1 MGTTYS
7 IIVPGL
13 KKSDQRTL
21 QSNVEASLSAVNAAM
36 STYQTDSAISNFNR
50 SATTHWIEI
59 PEHFAV
65 VANAALQ
72 IAVLSDG
79 AFDPTVGPLVTLWGF
94 GKDQRQEL
102 PETDEI
108 AELRLSVG
116 HQQIAVD
123 VENPSLKKLNPSV
136 QIDLNAIAKGY
147 AVDLLA
153 EDVASLGYKN
163 YLVEIGGELRAAGNN
178 AEGDPWRIGI
188 EQPVPG
194 KAASGL
200 YLTSGGVAT
209 SGDYRNVFEQDGR
222 RYSHIIDP
230 RSGYPVDHSLASV
243 TVVADTAMLAD
254 AWATTLMVL
263 GPDDGMKIA
272 DQMELAAY
280 FIVRT
285 GPQAFSSRSS
295 DQFEKLELR

>member
-13 KKSDQRTL
+13 KKSHQSAL
-21 QSNVEASLSAVNAAM
+21 QAKAEASLDAVNAAM
-36 STYQTDSAISNFNR
+36 STYQADSSISLFNQ
-50 SATTHWIEI
+50 SESSGWFDI

-79 AFDPTVGPLVTLWGF
+79 AFDPTVGPLVSRWGF
-94 GKDQRQEL
+94 GKDQQQDL
-102 PETDEI
+102 PNNDEI
-108 AELRLSVG
+108 EILLQTIG
-116 HQQIAVD
+116 HQRIAVD
-123 VENPSLKKLNPSV
+123 VENSALKKLDRAV

-153 EDVASLGYKN
+153 EDVASLGYLN

-188 EQPVPG
+188 EQPVPD
-194 KAASGL
+194 KAASGV

-209 SGDYRNVFEQDGR
+209 SGDYRNAFEQDGR

-280 FIVRT
+280 FIVRA
-285 GPQAFSSRSS
+285 GPQTFGSRSS
-295 DQFEKLELR
+295 DKFEELELR